1 MLSQAGVEDE
11 QLGVSQPRL
20 QLFDTSLQLLQQRV
34 GERREGRA
42 RVLHGAA
49 STADQQGVHVGRLV
63 PLGGAGSR
71 MLREDFLEDVE
82 KRTRGRRVSVRTPCC
97 VNTASCKAAYQSIHT
112 RPLIMYLQNHTDQY
126 RGCHVLIS
134 KLLEGDV
141 NIRLLCQSCHC

>member
-49 STADQQGVHVGRLV
+49 STADQQRVHVGRLV

-71 MLREDFLEDVE
+71 MLGEDFLEDGE
-82 KRTRGRRVSVRTPCC
+82 KRKST
-97 VNTASCKAAYQSIHT
+97 
-112 RPLIMYLQNHTDQY
+112 
-126 RGCHVLIS
+126 
-134 KLLEGDV
+134 EGGELV
-141 NIRLLCQSCHC
+141 